1 MFQLRRVVVRGM
13 GKPDATLSF
22 RPGAN
27 ILAGLSDTGK
37 SYLVHCLDYI
47 FGAAKM
53 TKQFPESEAY
63 SQLLVE
69 FANDEGEALTL
80 YRALA
85 GGDLLAYK
93 SAIDDIKGSGETI
106 VPQRRGKSLAKD
118 VTSALFPFADL
129 PEARLRKNKLGELQR
144 LTLRHWMP
152 AMLVDEVA
160 VIDERSPVQG
170 PPGYDKT
177 INERAFAFML
187 SGQDDADVVS
197 AERNDVIVA
206 RLRAKLGVIDALMKP
221 LEDRLATPASETEDS
236 IDRVEAA
243 IARISTVID
252 GSAQAHEAL
261 QVEREIALG
270 QLQKAEGQI
279 IAIDELLAR
288 YRLLESRYVSDLD
301 RLDFIAEGAHYF
313 GELQTVACP
322 LCDQAMEDAHDH
334 GAHGADVQLAA
345 RAEAAKILALRTDLM
360 GAIENVEARR
370 IYQGALV
377 GTARS
382 TIERVDRDAQAL
394 MSPTLRD
401 ADVRLTRLVERRVM
415 LEAARNDRDQ
425 LDSLKTMRQTIERE
439 AAQPRSTAQTW
450 EALPAKALE
459 ELCLEIEQ
467 VLTEWSWP
475 GKGRVTFNQDAY
487 DIVVDGQARQS
498 HGKGVRGVLY
508 SAFVIGLMHYCRARG
523 RPHPGLVVIDSPLTA
538 YSKVKSAGPGTS
550 AVPVDAGV
558 EAKFWASLK
567 RIGSE
572 VQVIIVENKPPP
584 EDVAKALSSVWFAGE
599 FAIDGQRAG
608 FFPPLP
614 FAAPSTDN

>member
-1 MFQLRRVVVRGM
+1 MFQLRRVVVRGL
-13 GKPDATLSF
+13 GQPDAGLTF
-22 RPGAN
+22 HAGAN

-53 TKQFPESEAY
+53 TKQFPEAQAY
-63 SQLLVE
+63 SQLYVQ

-85 GGDLLAYK
+85 GGDLLAYRC
-93 SAIDDIKGSGETI
+93 AIDDITGAGEVI
-106 VPQRRGKSLAKD
+106 VPQRRGTSTAKD

-129 PEARLRKNKLGELQR
+129 PEARLRKNVRGELQR

-152 AMLVDEVA
+152 SMLVDEVA

-170 PPGYDKT
+170 APGYDKT

-187 SGQDDADVVS
+187 SGRDDADVVT

-206 RLRAKLGVIDALMKP
+206 RLRAKLAVIDALIEPIEK
-221 LEDRLATPASETEDS
+221 RLAEPAKETEDS
-236 IDRVEAA
+236 IDKVEAA
-243 IARISTVID
+243 IAQLSTVIE

-261 QVEREIALG
+261 QAERGVALA
-270 QLQKAEGQI
+270 QQQKAEGQVV
-279 IAIDELLAR
+279 AIDELLGR
-288 YRLLESRYVSDLD
+288 YRLLESRYISDLD

-322 LCDQAMEDAHDH
+322 LCDQVMEEAHDH
-334 GAHGADVQLAA
+334 GAHGADVQRAA
-345 RAEAAKILALRTDLM
+345 QAEGAKIKALRADLT
-360 GAIENVEARR
+360 GTIENVEARR
-370 IYQGALV
+370 SYQVELAQ
-377 GTARS
+377 TARARVQ
-382 TIERVDRDAQAL
+382 RVDRDAAAL

-401 ADVRLTRLVERRVM
+401 ADVRLTRLVERRVV
-415 LEAARNDRDQ
+415 LEAVRSDRDQ
-425 LDSLKTMRQTIERE
+425 LNSLKTMRQEIERD

-450 EALPAKALE
+450 EALPAKPLE
-459 ELCLEIEQ
+459 DLCLEIQQ
-467 VLTEWSWP
+467 VLAEWSWP
-475 GKGRVTFNQDAY
+475 GNGRVTFNHQAY

-508 SAFVIGLMHYCRARG
+508 SAFVIGLMNYCRKRG
-523 RPHPGLVVIDSPLTA
+523 LPHPGLVVIDSPLTA
-538 YSKVKSAGPGTS
+538 YSKVKSAGAG
-550 AVPVDAGV
+550 AKGVPVDAGV

-567 RIGSE
+567 RIGPE
-572 VQVIIVENKPPP
+572 VQVIIVENKEPP
-584 EDVAKALSSVWFAGE
+584 EDVAQALDAIWFAGE
-599 FAIDGQRAG
+599 TTTDGQRFG

-614 FAAPSTDN
+614 PDEAEADG